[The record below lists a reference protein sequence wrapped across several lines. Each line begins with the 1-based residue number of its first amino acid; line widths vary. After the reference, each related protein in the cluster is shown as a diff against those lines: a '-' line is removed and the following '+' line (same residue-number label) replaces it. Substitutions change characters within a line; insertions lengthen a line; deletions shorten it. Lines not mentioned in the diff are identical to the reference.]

1 MTTICIS
8 SQHVAAINPFC
19 LGLWVRSK
27 QPMGQEKSSP
37 GLMLGIKAEIWFK
50 CLLIVFCLLTFPNLH
65 CVLLLREKI
74 VTKIKLSGKVLLLF
88 QCQSH
93 GTCGNAV
100 PGRNQSRSVR
110 YFSSY
115 AGSTLWKEKMS
126 CSPSV
131 NLKNRLL
138 GFMFSS
144 LFDLSSLRECWFC
157 NCSVCN
163 HTERQD
169 WSRQFDSLL
178 MQLVPC
184 FSFRPGQNEVG
195 TDPGNWIRNNLFFVI
210 NFVACFVNWYHS
222 LRNNTLQGGKPAFLP
237 SYALTQLKVT
247 NSCETRA
254 PSCVFTFQELES
266 KAHLYFSMRTLF
278 K

>member
-163 HTERQD
+163 HTETRLKQTI
-169 WSRQFDSLL
+169 WQFAHAIGALFQFQTWPEWGGD
-178 MQLVPC
+178 
-184 FSFRPGQNEVG
+184 
-195 TDPGNWIRNNLFFVI
+195 RNPVIEYGIIFF
-210 NFVACFVNWYHS
+210 CY
-222 LRNNTLQGGKPAFLP
+222 
-237 SYALTQLKVT
+237 
-247 NSCETRA
+247 
-254 PSCVFTFQELES
+254 
-266 KAHLYFSMRTLF
+266 
-278 K
+278 